1 MKIVFFKRPKARQFN
16 YKPLYYDPDQEEAK
30 ERQKLKDALNS
41 TDPAERMRAQIR
53 RRWRTDQRNTP
64 ESGIN
69 FVRIFIYI
77 AFAAFMIYFLF
88 FTDVVEKLVSLFLR

>member
-1 MKIVFFKRPKARQFN
+1 MKIIFFKRPKTRQFN

-53 RRWRTDQRNTP
+53 RRWRTDQKEP
-64 ESGIN
+64 SSGTN
-69 FVRIFIYI
+69 YVRIFIYI
-77 AFAAFMIYFLF
+77 AFATFMIYFLF
-88 FTDVVEKLVSLFLR
+88 FTNIVDKLVSLFLR